1 MKKLKRLSLLS
12 LSGLLALT
20 IVGCSSK
27 DNTEQQKKFDEF
39 IEQEFVETMESNY
52 LNTHILMEHPEKYGI
67 DVSKLP
73 MQIDDPVTEE
83 TRAKNVED
91 TEKSAKEFKQ
101 FDRDNL
107 TEEQQDTYDIFAYM
121 LENQQDSLDS
131 KFDYMQPYFES
142 IAGIH
147 TQLPTLFSDLTL
159 RNEQDV
165 KNLITLVNSTKTY
178 MDSLI
183 AYTKKQE
190 EKGTLMIDIDSVKE
204 YCDKIVKKGEDS
216 DVLRSMNSNIEALK
230 LGDEKTADYEAQ
242 LKEAFT
248 SSFVPAYQDV
258 SKAMSELD
266 VSKNNKKGLSNL
278 ENGKAYYEILFK
290 DATGTDKSI
299 EEMKKSLS
307 DNAVESLNAARSI
320 VAKNPTAYD
329 AFTSGKTK
337 TGYKDFK
344 SMLKDLNTDIE
355 ADFPSVG
362 ALNYN
367 IEPLSKEVASNGIAA
382 YFNIPALDAT
392 TPNEIRVNTQ
402 EDQLDIQSLDTF
414 ATVAHEGLP
423 GHMYQINYD
432 YQNQSSNW
440 RKAIPSL
447 LGYTEGYA
455 TYVELYSLKYL
466 DHVDANMIALQQY
479 MTAYQN
485 DIVALIDIGIHYEGW
500 SIGDTSKFLEQNG
513 LDSSAAEGLYSS
525 IQPNPTAFLSY
536 YAGYVEI
543 MELKEE
549 AQDQLGDK
557 FYDKDFHT
565 ALLKSGTAPFSV
577 VKKNIEAYIDDAK

>member
-20 IVGCSSK
+20 MVGCSSK

-73 MQIDDPVTEE
+73 MQIDDLVTEE

-91 TEKSAKEFKQ
+91 TDKSAKEFKQ

-230 LGDEKTADYEAQ
+230 LGDEKTSDYQAQ

-278 ENGKAYYEILFK
+278 ENGKAYYEVLFK

-367 IEPLSKEVASNGIAA
+367 IEPLSKEVANNGIAA

-423 GHMYQINYD
+423 GHMYQINYN

-466 DHVDANMIALQQY
+466 DHVDANVIALQQY

-557 FYDKDFHT
+557 FNDKDFHT

>member
-230 LGDEKTADYEAQ
+230 LGDKITADYEAQ

-414 ATVAHEGLP
+414 STVAHEGLP

-466 DHVDANMIALQQY
+466 DHVDANVIALQQY

-557 FYDKDFHT
+557 FNDKDFHT